1 MWSARKCKPPHFCIK
16 TSLSTISVCTEGRPL
31 YGECGVVCV
40 CLGVNVSRGASDAI
54 VLELDTMAS
63 GTEVT
68 EMNPHNQKLP
78 AWEHKENQ
86 HRFRF
91 SGLAAVDSPGLTS
104 LLHPGTPGLHLHKD
118 RTFSI
123 CFTNRAL
130 FFFAFLHFSKNTT
143 HFNIQLFPSLSSCR
157 STLTSLRMHW
167 FWFCPQLLSNLRQNR
182 NLCRK
187 QVNSSFKA
195 LTVLTFSPVLCI
207 RSSDTVSW
215 SLHTGVQS

>member
-104 LLHPGTPGLHLHKD
+104 LLHPGTPGLHLHQGSHIFYLLHKHFFCIFPKIPHILISNFFRLSLLAD
-118 RTFSI
+118 R
-123 CFTNRAL
+123 L
-130 FFFAFLHFSKNTT
+130 
-143 HFNIQLFPSLSSCR
+143 
-157 STLTSLRMHW
+157 W
-167 FWFCPQLLSNLRQNR
+167 
-182 NLCRK
+182 
-187 QVNSSFKA
+187 
-195 LTVLTFSPVLCI
+195 PV
-207 RSSDTVSW
+207 
-215 SLHTGVQS
+215 